1 MGSYKSKISE
11 YLKKANEAISR
22 SPKQAA
28 SIAAAGMVGG
38 PAAAAAQFAG
48 TQAARKAAENMKKKK
63 KKAKGT
69 DAVKAALKSG
79 KLPKNNKNS

>member
-11 YLKKANEAISR
+11 YLRTANETIKNNPR
-22 SPKQAA
+22 QAA
-28 SIAAAGMVGG
+28 SIAAAGLVGG

-48 TQAARKAAENMKKKK
+48 TNAARRAAESMKKKK

-69 DAVKAALKSG
+69 DKVKAALKSG
-79 KLPKNNKNS
+79 KLPKNNK